1 MQSLLERVS
10 LEVLTNSS
18 MVGILYLTV
27 QGVLQFLNSWVLL
40 DIVYKTGNLIDIIYY
55 EHCRMSFSVAVRSAF
70 KRINSSTV
78 KSRRGNRNCTATIV
92 FLCTYTKCYNLRN
105 RREVVEIFMLFPA

>member
-1 MQSLLERVS
+1 MNHSKLQNTQSLLERVS

-40 DIVYKTGNLIDIIYY
+40 DIGYKT
-55 EHCRMSFSVAVRSAF
+55 
-70 KRINSSTV
+70 
-78 KSRRGNRNCTATIV
+78 
-92 FLCTYTKCYNLRN
+92 
-105 RREVVEIFMLFPA
+105 EI